1 MSSNISHIRLAVLG
15 LSLTTLVLIG
25 RPAAAQVCGD
35 ATGDGTVTVSDGVQT
50 LRAATQLSSSCTVAT
65 CDIDGSGS
73 ITVTD
78 GVNVLRKAVGLPA
91 PSSCSGGGGAAAEPA
106 ALAKDVAPL
115 LLFGFTA
122 ISDVSLPGAAA
133 SADVAPAGGITTIDE
148 DDCPS
153 GGTRTK
159 LLLGGCIINVA
170 FTACQYSA
178 PTLGSFQFDHVISVN
193 FCRAQ
198 VAMHF
203 DVTDLVSSR
212 MVHFE
217 GSVNFTPTGDGGILA
232 DGGPIVLTTP
242 QGNFSLTFNQ
252 LVFDEEGHAKSGAG
266 EITDDDNNFALAR
279 MTFTVTSPTNASVV
293 ATFDDG
299 HQANFVLN
307 LISGEFTP
315 A

>member
-1 MSSNISHIRLAVLG
+1 M
-15 LSLTTLVLIG
+15 
-25 RPAAAQVCGD
+25 
-35 ATGDGTVTVSDGVQT
+35 
-50 LRAATQLSSSCTVAT
+50 
-65 CDIDGSGS
+65 
-73 ITVTD
+73 
-78 GVNVLRKAVGLPA
+78 
-91 PSSCSGGGGAAAEPA
+91 
-106 ALAKDVAPL
+106 
-115 LLFGFTA
+115 LFGFTA

-133 SADVAPAGGITTIDE
+133 SADVAPAGGITQIDE

-153 GGTRTK
+153 GGKRTK

-203 DVTDLVSSR
+203 DVTDLVSNR

-217 GSVNFTPTGDGGILA
+217 GFVNFTFTGNGGILA
-232 DGGPIVLTTP
+232 DGGPLVLTTP

-252 LVFDEEGHAKSGAG
+252 LVLDDEGHAQSGSG
-266 EITDDDNNFALAR
+266 EITDDDDNFALAR
-279 MTFTVTSPTNASVV
+279 MTFTVTSQTTASVV

-307 LISGEFTP
+307 LITGDFTP